1 MIPPNALD
9 AIREKLQT
17 AVQLELATIPP
28 YLTAMFSIKPG
39 KNIAAA
45 KLVRSVFMEEMLHMV
60 LAANVLSALGG
71 KLKLKKPNIPS
82 YPCRLKFQEQSFT
95 DREFDIDLARLS
107 RSTLETFMKI
117 ELPDFILGGMNLV
130 AEFDEIVVKGIT
142 VGRFYTEIK
151 ADLRALCTTYSE
163 PNE

>member
-1 MIPPNALD
+1 MIPLNALNP
-9 AIREKLQT
+9 IRKKLQT
-17 AVQLELATIPP
+17 AVELELATIPP

-45 KLVRSVFMEEMLHMV
+45 KMIRSVFMEEMLHMV

-82 YPCRLKFQEQSFT
+82 YPCRLKFEEEIFT

-107 RSTLETFMKI
+107 KTTLEMFMKI
-117 ELPDFILGGMNLV
+117 ELPDFILGAMNL
-130 AEFDEIVVKGIT
+130 APAFDKIVVEGIT
-142 VGRFYTEIK
+142 VGRF
-151 ADLRALCTTYSE
+151 
-163 PNE
+163 